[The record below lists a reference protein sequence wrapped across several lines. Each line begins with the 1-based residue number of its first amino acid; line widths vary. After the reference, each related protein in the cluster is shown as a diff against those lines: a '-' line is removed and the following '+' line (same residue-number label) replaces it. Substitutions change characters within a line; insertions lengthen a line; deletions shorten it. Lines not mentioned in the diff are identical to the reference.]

1 MKKILWIV
9 SLLAGSGVF
18 GAQGAAALLKGEV
31 KTYDMDG
38 FRLHVYL
45 TQDALGDATTV
56 VEGRDGLVI
65 LEMPLFKENLKEFA
79 GYLKG
84 LGKPVVKVVADYHVG
99 GVADYAPGQVV
110 LVEGMSEF
118 AKGAVYGGMLEGFK
132 AAFGDAAYPQFG
144 AQCYRE
150 VAIQATHGDGS
161 MSLELAVESV
171 SRDRRDGSET
181 TAIAM
186 KDKHYPFFVTLFYK
200 TYDDCEVIETWTEI
214 SHTEKKPVTLYRFAS
229 AYMPVRRGD
238 TWLTHFHGT
247 WGAECYLHEE
257 PLTDG
262 MNVRVAVRQKIAG
275 QLVVPKSAVVIR
287 DNLEVLF
294 RYKEGRA
301 QWTYVHTSLA
311 NSREYVVEANRD
323 RSAELD
329 PGDLI
334 IVSGNL
340 NLADGSEVTLT
351 DNR

>member
-132 AAFGDAAYPQFG
+132 AAFGDAIDLREHAGHEEVPAEGRRIWAGVAFDFSRGASAAGFATRISLRRRPTYPRFK
-144 AQCYRE
+144 
-150 VAIQATHGDGS
+150 
-161 MSLELAVESV
+161 
-171 SRDRRDGSET
+171 SRDRRRS
-181 TAIAM
+181 M
-186 KDKHYPFFVTLFYK
+186 RSL
-200 TYDDCEVIETWTEI
+200 
-214 SHTEKKPVTLYRFAS
+214 
-229 AYMPVRRGD
+229 RR
-238 TWLTHFHGT
+238 
-247 WGAECYLHEE
+247 
-257 PLTDG
+257 
-262 MNVRVAVRQKIAG
+262 
-275 QLVVPKSAVVIR
+275 
-287 DNLEVLF
+287 
-294 RYKEGRA
+294 
-301 QWTYVHTSLA
+301 
-311 NSREYVVEANRD
+311 
-323 RSAELD
+323 
-329 PGDLI
+329 
-334 IVSGNL
+334 
-340 NLADGSEVTLT
+340 
-351 DNR
+351 

>member
-132 AAFGDAAYPQFG
+132 AAFGDAIDL
-144 AQCYRE
+144 RE
-150 VAIQATHGDGS
+150 HAAVSYTH
-161 MSLELAVESV
+161 L
-171 SRDRRDGSET
+171 
-181 TAIAM
+181 
-186 KDKHYPFFVTLFYK
+186 TLPTK
-200 TYDDCEVIETWTEI
+200 
-214 SHTEKKPVTLYRFAS
+214 
-229 AYMPVRRGD
+229 
-238 TWLTHFHGT
+238 
-247 WGAECYLHEE
+247 
-257 PLTDG
+257 
-262 MNVRVAVRQKIAG
+262 
-275 QLVVPKSAVVIR
+275 
-287 DNLEVLF
+287 LEV
-294 RYKEGRA
+294 
-301 QWTYVHTSLA
+301 
-311 NSREYVVEANRD
+311 
-323 RSAELD
+323 
-329 PGDLI
+329 
-334 IVSGNL
+334 
-340 NLADGSEVTLT
+340 
-351 DNR
+351 

>member
-132 AAFGDAAYPQFG
+132 AAFGDAIDLREHAGHEEVPAEGRRIWAGVAFDFSRGASSDFPASSVVIGGRVATRISLRRRPTYPRFK
-144 AQCYRE
+144 
-150 VAIQATHGDGS
+150 
-161 MSLELAVESV
+161 
-171 SRDRRDGSET
+171 SRDRRRS
-181 TAIAM
+181 M
-186 KDKHYPFFVTLFYK
+186 RSL
-200 TYDDCEVIETWTEI
+200 
-214 SHTEKKPVTLYRFAS
+214 
-229 AYMPVRRGD
+229 RR
-238 TWLTHFHGT
+238 
-247 WGAECYLHEE
+247 
-257 PLTDG
+257 
-262 MNVRVAVRQKIAG
+262 
-275 QLVVPKSAVVIR
+275 
-287 DNLEVLF
+287 
-294 RYKEGRA
+294 
-301 QWTYVHTSLA
+301 
-311 NSREYVVEANRD
+311 
-323 RSAELD
+323 
-329 PGDLI
+329 
-334 IVSGNL
+334 
-340 NLADGSEVTLT
+340 
-351 DNR
+351 